1 MRIKRLLINCIK
13 YCKSEKISHF
23 TSDENLI
30 LCINGK
36 FVLFKFNELN
46 PKLEKK
52 ILRGGGQIYS
62 PSTLEDFVKTIRALQ
77 SKE

>member
-23 TSDENLI
+23 TSNENLI
-30 LCINGK
+30 LCVNGK
-36 FVLFKFNELN
+36 FVLFKFNDLN

-52 ILRGGGQIYS
+52 Y
-62 PSTLEDFVKTIRALQ
+62 
-77 SKE
+77 